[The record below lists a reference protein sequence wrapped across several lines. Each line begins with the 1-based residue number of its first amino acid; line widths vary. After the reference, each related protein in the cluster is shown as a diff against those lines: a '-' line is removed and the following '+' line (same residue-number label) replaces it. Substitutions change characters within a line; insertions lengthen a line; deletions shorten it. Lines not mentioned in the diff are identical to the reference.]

1 MPTSAQFP
9 MNIRDQKQR
18 QPAGS
23 PGRRSEITVELLR
36 TPGGAQTLD
45 FLGAESWSFWVRNLR
60 GKTPCPTRCRAMV
73 RCPTPWVGDCRFLHR
88 EAGRFE
94 NGPNTSAT
102 LRCAVRTFQAFSQGP
117 FAGGLPKDAVRS
129 TRTSCFT
136 IAGCFGSAKSW
147 LDHDCGP
154 CRMNRIEPKN

>member
-45 FLGAESWSFWVRNLR
+45 FLGAESWELLGQKSPRKNTMPNAMPGDGAVSNALGWRLQVSSPRSWSFRKRSEHFCHLAVCRQNLPGLFARAFRWGPPERR
-60 GKTPCPTRCRAMV
+60 GP
-73 RCPTPWVGDCRFLHR
+73 
-88 EAGRFE
+88 
-94 NGPNTSAT
+94 
-102 LRCAVRTFQAFSQGP
+102 
-117 FAGGLPKDAVRS
+117 
-129 TRTSCFT
+129 
-136 IAGCFGSAKSW
+136 
-147 LDHDCGP
+147 
-154 CRMNRIEPKN
+154 